1 MVDLIKPF
9 PGENEE
15 SFIKRNAYYFRVLR
29 RRFEYGE
36 HLMKNYSLN
45 GIPISDSEKEEIDAF
60 WDKFLKPEQRDI
72 LVDYRFYDVFKNLN
86 KNKGH
91 RLSYYI
97 PDTFYYAYVD
107 EYFTNPQHSA
117 PCNSKN
123 IYDLYFHDINRPRTI
138 FRKVD
143 DFLLDANYET
153 ITLKEA
159 IAKSKDEGEVV
170 LKIAKFSSGGH
181 GILFWN
187 SAVDS
192 EELLVDFLNRSKD
205 IICQE
210 VIKQHPSISLLN
222 PTSVN
227 TVRLFTFAFK
237 NEVFMLSSFIRFGGK
252 GSRVDNA
259 HSGGLA
265 CGLEK
270 NGRLKSTAFDLAANR
285 YDYRP
290 QGKSLDEIVVPNY
303 DKCVE
308 MALHL
313 AKRFVTITKMISW
326 DFAIDE
332 KGEPILIEIGVSFGG
347 LNFHQIC
354 NGPIFGNMTEDVL
367 NDVFNNSY
375 TLKSIIKSFA
385 K

>member
-9 PGENEE
+9 PGESEE
-15 SFIKRNAYYFRVLR
+15 SFIKRKAYYFRILR
-29 RRFEYGE
+29 KRFEYGE
-36 HLMKNYSLN
+36 RLIKNYSPN
-45 GIPISDSEKEEIDAF
+45 GIPISDSENEEIDAF
-60 WDKFLKPEQRDI
+60 WDKFLKPEQRDLLI
-72 LVDYRFYDVFKNLN
+72 DYRFYDVFKNLN
-86 KNKGH
+86 INKDY

-107 EYFTNPQHSA
+107 EFFTNPQHSA

-123 IYDLYFHDINRPRTI
+123 IYDLYFYDINRPRTI

-153 ITLKEA
+153 ISLKEA
-159 IAKSKDEGEVV
+159 LAKSKDEGEVI

-181 GILFWN
+181 GIMFWN
-187 SAVDS
+187 SAVESDNKF
-192 EELLVDFLNRSKD
+192 VDILQSNKD

-210 VIKQHPSISLLN
+210 VIKQHPALSVLN
-222 PTSVN
+222 PSSVN
-227 TVRLFTFAFK
+227 TIRVFTFAFN
-237 NEVFMLSSFIRFGGK
+237 NEIYMLSSFIRFGGK

-270 NGRLKSTAFDLAANR
+270 NGRLKSTAFDLSANS

-290 QGKSLDEIVVPNY
+290 GGKPLDQIVVPNY
-303 DKCVE
+303 EKCVE
-308 MALHL
+308 IATHL
-313 AKRFVTITKMISW
+313 AKRCISMTRMISW

-332 KGEPILIEIGVSFGG
+332 KGDPVLIEIGVSFGG

-354 NGPIFGNMTEDVL
+354 NGPVFGDMTEAVL
-367 NDVFNNSY
+367 SEVFKNSY
-375 TLKSIIKSFA
+375 TLNSIIKSL
-385 K
+385 

>member
-1 MVDLIKPF
+1 MEDLIKPF
-9 PGENEE
+9 PNESEE
-15 SFIKRNAYYFRVLR
+15 SFIKRKAYYYRILRGRFR
-29 RRFEYGE
+29 YGE
-36 HLMKNYSLN
+36 HLIKNYVPN
-45 GIPISDSEKEEIDAF
+45 GMPISESEKEEIDAF
-60 WDKFLKPEQRDI
+60 WNQFLKSELRDL

-86 KNKGH
+86 KNKSH

-97 PDTFYYAYVD
+97 PDTFYYAFVD

-123 IYDLYFHDINRPRTI
+123 LYDLYFHDVNQPKTI

-143 DFLLDANYET
+143 EFLLDADYNS
-153 ITLKEA
+153 ISLKEA

-181 GILFWN
+181 GVMFWN
-187 SAVDS
+187 SAVDRD
-192 EELLVDFLNRSKD
+192 EILVDFLNNSKD
-205 IICQE
+205 VICQE

-222 PTSVN
+222 PTSIN
-227 TVRLFTFAFK
+227 TIRLFTFAFK
-237 NEVFMLSSFIRFGGK
+237 NEIFMLSSFIRFGGK

-265 CGLEK
+265 CGLE
-270 NGRLKSTAFDLAANR
+270 NDGRLKATAFDLAANR

-290 QGKSLDEIVVPNY
+290 EGKTLNHIVVPNY
-303 DKCVE
+303 EKCVE
-308 MALHL
+308 IATHL
-313 AKRFVTITKMISW
+313 AKRFVPITNMISW

-354 NGPIFGNMTEDVL
+354 NGPVFGDLTEDVL
-367 NDVFNNSY
+367 KEVFTNSY
-375 TLKSIIKSFA
+375 TLKSIIKSY
-385 K
+385 KN